1 MSDSTLENSVLTSN
15 ATTTPA
21 PIIAAYYP
29 EWAIYSRDFNVADV
43 PAENLT
49 HLIYAFSKIDS
60 AGRMG
65 LFDSYAAVEKTFNA
79 ADSVDGVADTWDQ
92 TLAGNFNQLA
102 ELKLANPELKTMIA
116 VGGWTLSGTFSDVAA
131 TAEGR
136 ATFAQSVVDFM
147 QKYPMFDGIDFD
159 WEYAGGGGLESNI
172 VRPEDGQNYALLLNE
187 VRARLDGLQAQNG
200 HEYQISVASP
210 AGADKIAQLDLAE
223 MAPSVDFFNLMAYD
237 FHGGWEPTT
246 GHQAPMFDTIGGNY
260 DITTAVDLY
269 LAAGIDPSAIVL
281 GTPAY
286 TRAWSGVEDGGDGGD
301 GGWNAASTGLAQ
313 GTFERGVYDY
323 KDIVAKITAP
333 DSDWKIYWDDNAQAA
348 YAYSPSEQIYTTL
361 ETPASVAL
369 KSQWAQSQG
378 LGGMMLW
385 DLSGDITSGA
395 ESLSAAAYQ
404 SWYEGVTFEAIAGA
418 SALSPDV
425 VLAGNG
431 EMDTITDYVYV
442 PPTPSPTPSP
452 DTSGSESG
460 TGTTTDTSGSSNTTD
475 PVAPPVTGP
484 AKVVTVNWSWGS
496 NQQLDFNPA
505 TDKIDLGWFQARE
518 FTLTEVNGSTV
529 LSIPTNQQSYTLKG
543 VTLAELNDSN
553 FIALDSATATY
564 LHSVT
569 GNQASSGDPSTV
581 TPTPVVPDPVTP
593 EPAPSPEPTPTP
605 TPPAVNG
612 GITTLVS
619 WAWGS
624 HKAIAFDPATDK
636 LDFGWNFQNG
646 QFTVSESNGS
656 TVISIPSNQQS
667 YTLTGVTL
675 SALSTANFVS
685 NDSSVLTYVSG
696 VLGSGTVAPTP
707 TPVPAPV
714 PVVPLPEA
722 DSNDAPTETTSD
734 ANAWASGQVYT
745 AGDRVSFGDK
755 VYEAK
760 WWTQNE
766 TPTSGAT
773 TAAVWTLVSDSSS
786 TPVTPPTPV
795 VPVDRDPLA
804 ATDQVFSPYID
815 MSLYKSQNL
824 SQIVQESGVEDI
836 TLAFMLNSGT
846 DQIGWGGMGS
856 IQNDTLPAGSSM
868 LEQIEA
874 VQQLGVNVRV
884 SFGGA
889 MGSEPALQFS
899 SADALEDAYQSVIDR
914 YHVKA
919 LDFDIEGGAIANSNA
934 NHMRNEALVALNE
947 ANPDLDISFTLPVMP
962 TGLTYEGINL
972 LAQAKQDGVD
982 IDVVNIMAMDYGAYA
997 DSGDMGQ
1004 DAIDAAVATIS
1015 QLREL
1020 GIDAKVGIT
1029 PMIGI
1034 NDVQSEIFTLE
1045 DANQLM
1051 AFAKDN
1057 PDIAS
1062 IGMWSI
1068 GRDNDSQ
1075 LNVVSPVASG
1085 VVQDDYAYSGVF
1097 GAL

>member
-1 MSDSTLENSVLTSN
+1 MSDNSYENGTV
-15 ATTTPA
+15 P

-60 AGRMG
+60 AGKMG

-131 TAEGR
+131 TAESR

-172 VRPEDGQNYALLLNE
+172 VRPEDGANYALLLTE
-187 VRARLDGLQAQNG
+187 VRARLDGLEAQNG

-210 AGADKIAQLDLAE
+210 AGADKIAQLDLAA
-223 MAPSVDFFNLMAYD
+223 MAESVDFFNLMAYD
-237 FHGGWEPTT
+237 FHGGWETTT

-269 LAAGIDPSAIVL
+269 LAAGVDPSAIVL

-286 TRAWSGVEDGGDGGD
+286 TRAWSGVEDGGDGGWD
-301 GGWNAASTGLAQ
+301 AASTGLAQ

-333 DSDWKIYWDDNAQAA
+333 GSDWKIYWDDNAQAA
-348 YAYSPSEQIYTTL
+348 YAYSPSEKIYTTL

-369 KSQWAQSQG
+369 KAQWAQSKG

-418 SALSPDV
+418 SALTPDV
-425 VLAGNG
+425 VVAGNG

-442 PPTPSPTPSP
+442 PPTPTPTPSP
-452 DTSGSESG
+452 NPDASS
-460 TGTTTDTSGSSNTTD
+460 TDTSGGTSNGGSTTTD
-475 PVAPPVTGP
+475 PVVPPVTTP

-543 VTLAELNDSN
+543 VTLAELHDSN
-553 FIALDSATATY
+553 FVALDSATAAY

-569 GNQASSGDPSTV
+569 GEQASSGGSSTV
-581 TPTPVVPDPVTP
+581 TPTPVVPDPVV
-593 EPAPSPEPTPTP
+593 PEPTPTP
-605 TPPAVNG
+605 TPVDPTPTPTPTPAPVTG
-612 GITTLVS
+612 GTTTSVG

-624 HKAIAFDPATDK
+624 HKAIAFNPATDK
-636 LDFGWNFQNG
+636 LDFGWNFQSG
-646 QFTVSESNGS
+646 QLTVTESNGS

-667 YTLTGVTL
+667 YTLTGVSL
-675 SALSTANFVS
+675 SELSTANFVS
-685 NDSSVLTYVSG
+685 NDSGLLAYVAG
-696 VLGSGTVAPTP
+696 VLGSGAVAPMP
-707 TPVPAPV
+707 TPAPV
-714 PVVPLPEA
+714 VPDSGTTPDDVPA
-722 DSNDAPTETTSD
+722 DTTTD
-734 ANAWASGQVYT
+734 TNAWASWQVYT
-745 AGDRVSFGDK
+745 AGDRVSFGDN

-766 TPTSGAT
+766 TPTNGAT
-773 TAAVWTLVSDSSS
+773 TAAVWQLVSDSSS
-786 TPVTPPTPV
+786 TPVTPPAPV
-795 VPVDRDPLA
+795 VPVTPVDRDPLA

-815 MSLYKSQNL
+815 MSLYKSQSL
-824 SQIVQESGVEDI
+824 AQIVQDSGVEDI

-846 DQIGWGGMGS
+846 DQIGWGGMGT
-856 IQNDTLPAGSSM
+856 IQNDGLPAGSSM

-874 VQQLGVNVRV
+874 VQQMGVNVRV

-899 SADALEDAYQSVIDR
+899 SADALADAYQSVIDR
-914 YHVKA
+914 YHVNS
-919 LDFDIEGGAIANSNA
+919 LDFDIEGGAIANSAA
-934 NHMRNEALVALNE
+934 NHLRNEALVAVNE
-947 ANPDLDISFTLPVMP
+947 ANPDLDISFTLPAMP

-1004 DAIDAAVATIS
+1004 DAIDAALATIS
-1015 QLREL
+1015 QLRDL

-1034 NDVQSEIFTLE
+1034 NDVQSEVFTIE

-1062 IGMWSI
+1062 IGMWSL
-1068 GRDNDSQ
+1068 GRDNGSQ
-1075 LNVVSPVASG
+1075 LNTVSPVASG
-1085 VVQDDYAYSGVF
+1085 ISQSEYEFSGVF
-1097 GAL
+1097 GVI

>member
-1 MSDSTLENSVLTSN
+1 MTDSTLANTLTSN
-15 ATTTPA
+15 TPA

-60 AGRMG
+60 SGRMG
-65 LFDSYAAVEKTFNA
+65 LFDTYAAVEKTFNA

-131 TAEGR
+131 TVESR
-136 ATFAQSVVDFM
+136 VTFAKSVADFM

-172 VRPEDGQNYALLLNE
+172 VRAEDGDNYALLLKE
-187 VRARLDGLQAQNG
+187 VRAELDNLEAQTG
-200 HEYQISVASP
+200 HHYQISVASP
-210 AGADKIAQLDLAE
+210 AGADKIAQLDLE
-223 MAPSVDFFNLMAYD
+223 QMAPSVDFFNLMAYD
-237 FHGGWEPTT
+237 YHGGWETTT

-260 DITTAVDLY
+260 DISTAVDLY
-269 LAAGIDPSAIVL
+269 LSAGVDPTAIVL

-286 TRAWSGVEDGGDGGD
+286 TRAWSGVEDGGD

-323 KDIVAKITAP
+323 KDIVTKITAP
-333 DSDWKIYWDDNAQAA
+333 NSDWKIYWDDNAQAA
-348 YAYSPSEQIYTTL
+348 YAYSPSEKIYTTL

-369 KSQWAQSQG
+369 KAQWAQSKG

-395 ESLSAAAYQ
+395 ESLSGAAYQ

-418 SALSPDV
+418 SVLSPDV
-425 VLAGNG
+425 VVAGNG
-431 EMDTITDYVYV
+431 EMDTIADYVYV
-442 PPTPSPTPSP
+442 PPTPVPTPSLTP
-452 DTSGSESG
+452 DSSPTDAAGATNNGGTSI
-460 TGTTTDTSGSSNTTD
+460 TDSIVPTVT
-475 PVAPPVTGP
+475 APAQVITI
-484 AKVVTVNWSWGS
+484 NWSWGS
-496 NQQLDFNPA
+496 NQQLSFNPA
-505 TDKIDLGWFQARE
+505 TDLIDLGWFQARE

-529 LSIPTNQQSYTLKG
+529 LSILSNQQSYTLKG
-543 VTLAELNDSN
+543 VTLSSLQNSN
-553 FIALDSATATY
+553 FVALDSGTITY
-564 LHSVT
+564 VSSVIGT
-569 GNQASSGDPSTV
+569 HA
-581 TPTPVVPDPVTP
+581 TPTPVVPYPVV
-593 EPAPSPEPTPTP
+593 PEPTPVIPPVVDP
-605 TPPAVNG
+605 TPSPIPVTG
-612 GITTLVS
+612 GTTTSVG

-624 HKAIAFDPATDK
+624 HKVIDFNPASDT
-636 LDFGWNFQNG
+636 LDFGWNFQSG
-646 QFTVSESNGS
+646 QLTISETNGS
-656 TVISIPSNQQS
+656 TVISIPSNAQS

-675 SALSTANFVS
+675 SELTTANFVS
-685 NDSSVLTYVSG
+685 NDSGLITYVAG
-696 VLGSGTVAPTP
+696 VLGSISAVP
-707 TPVPAPV
+707 TPVTA
-714 PVVPLPEA
+714 PVVP
-722 DSNDAPTETTSD
+722 DSGTTNDNVPPHTTSIS
-734 ANAWASGQVYT
+734 NVWVSGQVYT
-745 AGDRVSFGDK
+745 AGDRVRFGDK

-760 WWTQNE
+760 WWTQSD
-766 TPTSGAT
+766 TPTNGST
-773 TAAVWTLVSDSSS
+773 TADVWKLISDTSDTND
-786 TPVTPPTPV
+786 TPVTPF
-795 VPVDRDPLA
+795 VPRDPLNSA
-804 ATDQVFSPYID
+804 DQVFSPYID
-815 MSLYKSQNL
+815 MSLSKSQNL
-824 SQIVQESGVEDI
+824 SQIVHESGISDL

-846 DQIGWGGMGS
+846 DQVGWGGIGT
-856 IQNDTLPAGSSM
+856 IQNDALPTGSSM
-868 LEQIEA
+868 HDQITA
-874 VQQLGVNVRV
+874 IQQEGVNVRI

-899 SADALEDAYQSVIDR
+899 SADALTHAYQDVMDR
-914 YHVKA
+914 YNVNY
-919 LDFDIEGGAIANSNA
+919 LDFDIEGGAMANSGA
-934 NHMRNEALVALNE
+934 NHMRDEALVALQLH
-947 ANPDLDISFTLPVMP
+947 NPDLHVSFTLPAMP

-972 LAQAKQDGVD
+972 ITQAKQDGVK
-982 IDVVNIMAMDYGAYA
+982 IDTVNIMAMDYGAYA

-1004 DAIDAAVATIS
+1004 DAIDAALATIG
-1015 QLREL
+1015 QLRDL

-1034 NDVQSEIFTLE
+1034 NDVQSEVFTVE

-1062 IGMWSI
+1062 IGMWSL
-1068 GRDNDSQ
+1068 GRDNASQ

-1085 VVQDDYAYSGVF
+1085 ISQTEYEFSGVF
-1097 GAL
+1097 GVL

>member
-1 MSDSTLENSVLTSN
+1 MVDNAFENIVLTSN
-15 ATTTPA
+15 STLAPA

-60 AGRMG
+60 AGKMG

-131 TAEGR
+131 TAESR

-172 VRPEDGQNYALLLNE
+172 VRPEDGQNYALLLTE
-187 VRARLDGLQAQNG
+187 VRARLDGLEAQNG
-200 HEYQISVASP
+200 HHYQISVASP
-210 AGADKIAQLDLAE
+210 AGADKIAQLDLAA
-223 MAPSVDFFNLMAYD
+223 MAKSVDFFNLMAYD
-237 FHGGWEPTT
+237 YHGGWETTT

-269 LAAGIDPSAIVL
+269 LAAGVDPTAIVL

-286 TRAWSGVEDGGDGGD
+286 TRAWSGVEDGGDGG
-301 GGWNAASTGLAQ
+301 WNAASAGLAQ

-333 DSDWKIYWDDNAQAA
+333 GTDWKIYWDDNAQAA
-348 YAYSPSEQIYTTL
+348 YAYSPSEKVYTTL

-369 KSQWAQSQG
+369 KAQWAQSKG

-385 DLSGDITSGA
+385 DLSGDVTSGA

-425 VLAGNG
+425 VVAGNG

-442 PPTPSPTPSP
+442 PPTPSPTPMPTP
-452 DTSGSESG
+452 DSS
-460 TGTTTDTSGSSNTTD
+460 TDTSGGTSGNGGSTTTGS
-475 PVAPPVTGP
+475 VVPPVLGP

-529 LSIPTNQQSYTLKG
+529 LSIPTNQQSYTLMG
-543 VTLAELNDSN
+543 VALAELHDIN
-553 FIALDSATATY
+553 FIALDSTTAGY

-569 GNQASSGDPSTV
+569 GDQASSGGTSTV
-581 TPTPVVPDPVTP
+581 TSTPVVPDPVV
-593 EPAPSPEPTPTP
+593 PEPTPTP
-605 TPPAVNG
+605 LPVNG
-612 GITTLVS
+612 GTTTSVG

-624 HKAIAFDPATDK
+624 HKEITFNPATDK
-636 LDFGWNFQNG
+636 LDFGWNFQSG
-646 QFTVSESNGS
+646 QLTVTESNGS
-656 TVISIPSNQQS
+656 TVISIPSNDQT
-667 YTLTGVTL
+667 YILKGVTL
-675 SALSTANFVS
+675 SELSTANFAS
-685 NDSSVLTYVSG
+685 QDSGLLDYVAG
-696 VLGSGTVAPTP
+696 VLGSGAVAPTP
-707 TPVPAPV
+707 TTAPEPTPAPV
-714 PVVPLPEA
+714 VP
-722 DSNDAPTETTSD
+722 DTGTTTNDMPTDTTTD

-766 TPTSGAT
+766 TPTNGAT
-773 TAAVWTLVSDSSS
+773 TAAVWELVSDSNT
-786 TPVTPPTPV
+786 TPVTPVTPV
-795 VPVDRDPLA
+795 VHVDRDPLA

-824 SQIVQESGVEDI
+824 AQIVQESGVEDI
-836 TLAFMLNSGT
+836 TLAFMLNSGQ
-846 DQIGWGGMGS
+846 DQIGWGGMGT
-856 IQNDTLPAGSSM
+856 IQNDVLPAGSSM
-868 LEQIEA
+868 LQQIEA
-874 VQQLGVNVRV
+874 VQQMGVNVRV

-889 MGSEPALQFS
+889 AGSEPALQFS
-899 SADALEDAYQSVIDR
+899 SADALADAYQSVIDR
-914 YHVKA
+914 YHVNS
-919 LDFDIEGGAIANSNA
+919 LDFDIEGGAIANSAA
-934 NHMRNEALVALNE
+934 NHLRNEALVVVNE
-947 ANPDLDISFTLPVMP
+947 ANPDLDISFTLPAMP
-962 TGLTYEGINL
+962 TGLTYEGLNL

-982 IDVVNIMAMDYGAYA
+982 IDVVNIMAMDYGTYA

-1004 DAIDAAVATIS
+1004 DAIDATLATIS
-1015 QLREL
+1015 QLRGL

-1034 NDVQSEIFTLE
+1034 NDVESEVFTVE

-1062 IGMWSI
+1062 IGMWSL
-1068 GRDNDSQ
+1068 GRDNASQ
-1075 LNVVSPVASG
+1075 LNTVSPVASG
-1085 VVQDDYAYSGVF
+1085 ISQSEYQFSGVF